1 MSAQDDTLKLADKKN
16 AVDALYALGVGANL
30 RPEDQ
35 VNLIHDVIRAV
46 LSVVVVET
54 KNPETEKKVNWRSV
68 TERGSFDSKGRFY
81 IHYGEGSRKHTR
93 DIGETPWVEVQS

>member
-1 MSAQDDTLKLADKKN
+1 MSRDSRYVDVKKN

-35 VNLIHDVIRAV
+35 VNLIDEVIQAV
-46 LSVVVVET
+46 MQATPQSPQAE
-54 KNPETEKKVNWRSV
+54 WRSV
-68 TERGSFDSKGRFY
+68 TEHGSFDSKGRFY
-81 IHYGEGSRKHTR
+81 IHYGAGSRRFTR